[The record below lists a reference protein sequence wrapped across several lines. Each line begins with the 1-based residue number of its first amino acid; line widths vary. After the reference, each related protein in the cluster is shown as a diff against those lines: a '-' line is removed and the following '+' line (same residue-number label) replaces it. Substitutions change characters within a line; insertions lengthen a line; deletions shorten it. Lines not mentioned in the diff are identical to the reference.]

1 MKRSEGSK
9 ELHLQ
14 PDKLKSEPVSG
25 REDEPE
31 VSYPPDGVRC
41 IYERVQIVENNLET
55 FIFTSFICFYWR
67 FGDVFILWNYFWMA
81 TIQEYICERGF

>member
-1 MKRSEGSK
+1 MKRSAGSK

-14 PDKLKSEPVSG
+14 PDKFKSEPFSG

-41 IYERVQIVENNLET
+41 INKRVQIVENNSET
-55 FIFTSFICFYWR
+55 FIFTPFICFYWR
-67 FGDVFILWNYFWMA
+67 LGDVFILWNYFRMA
-81 TIQEYICERGF
+81 AIQEYICERRF

>member
-14 PDKLKSEPVSG
+14 PDKFKTEPFSG

-41 IYERVQIVENNLET
+41 TNKRIPSVENYLET
-55 FIFTSFICFYWR
+55 FIFTSFICSNWR
-67 FGDVFILWNYFWMA
+67 LGDVFILWNYFWLA
-81 TIQEYICERGF
+81 TIQEYIC